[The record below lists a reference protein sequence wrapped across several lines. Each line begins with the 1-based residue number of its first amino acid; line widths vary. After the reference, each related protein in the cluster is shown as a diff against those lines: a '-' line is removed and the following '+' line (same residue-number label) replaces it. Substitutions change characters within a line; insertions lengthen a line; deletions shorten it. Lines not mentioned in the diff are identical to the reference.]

1 MNSMQASFAGGVLH
15 STDYFSSRDHDEG
28 RAWLV
33 LSGRDWHVLLPRCPA
48 ARLTVAHARPVT
60 DCHELDGW
68 RWRLELG
75 GWHLPLPRRQI
86 LSTRPPLPQP
96 YTCSERTLTLYTGEV
111 KATSG
116 QSVDSTAPRR
126 FGAGAPDVPSVSKAS
141 GPSAWGFGSLRIGV
155 QIHATCRLRL
165 VRDTRRGE
173 KSQDAQRRLSRFHR
187 QRPGDP

>member
-1 MNSMQASFAGGVLH
+1 MNSLKASFAGGVLH

-33 LSGRDWHVLLPRCPA
+33 LCGTDWHVLLPRLPPS
-48 ARLTVAHARPVT
+48 RLTVAHARPVT

-86 LSTRPPLPQP
+86 LSQRPLLPQP
-96 YTCSERTLTLYTGEV
+96 YTCSERTLTLYTGEL
-111 KATSG
+111 KAASG
-116 QSVDSTAPRR
+116 QS
-126 FGAGAPDVPSVSKAS
+126 F
-141 GPSAWGFGSLRIGV
+141 FGSVQLGV
-155 QIHATCRLRL
+155 QIHCTCRLWL

-173 KSQDAQRRLSRFHR
+173 KAHEQQRRLKRFR
-187 QRPGDP
+187 EQQLGGR